1 MTKNIYSSL
10 DLSEWLKDF
19 QEPVT
24 KLLESNN
31 IPQWNG
37 QTSKAHEE
45 NIRPLAELILCSNR
59 RLSLF

>member
-1 MTKNIYSSL
+1 VTKNIYSSL
-10 DLSEWLKDF
+10 DLSKWLKDF
-19 QEPVT
+19 QDPVT

-45 NIRPLAELILCSNR
+45 NIRPLAELI
-59 RLSLF
+59 